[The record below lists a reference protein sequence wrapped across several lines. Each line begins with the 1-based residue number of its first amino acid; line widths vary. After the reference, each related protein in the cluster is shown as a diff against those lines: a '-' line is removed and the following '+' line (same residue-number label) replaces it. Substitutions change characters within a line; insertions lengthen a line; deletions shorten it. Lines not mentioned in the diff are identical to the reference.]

1 MHAWRVLTELR
12 RAIVEVRF
20 ETDRKNRQMKL
31 RHAAALAVVGWY
43 LMVPPPGQPRST
55 GANTAPPNDNAPLNQ
70 WTIRNSYDSAQA
82 CEAAKQKDR
91 DTATT
96 NVDKQHHLAE
106 QRQGLWPNNFSDQGF
121 LVADQL
127 EYATEALCI
136 STDDPRLKSK

>member
-1 MHAWRVLTELR
+1 
-12 RAIVEVRF
+12 
-20 ETDRKNRQMKL
+20 MKP
-31 RHAAALAVVGWY
+31 RHAAALALVGWY
-43 LMVPPPGQPRST
+43 LMVPPPGPPRST
-55 GANTAPPNDNAPLNQ
+55 GANTAPPNDTAPFNQ

-82 CEAAKQKDR
+82 CEAAQKKNL

-96 NVDKQHHLAE
+96 NMDKQHHLAE
-106 QRQGLWPNNFSDQGF
+106 QRQGLSPDNFAGQEF